1 MALKR
6 AVWVCAIS
14 NRIPKLREEKRF
26 GKTIPRKY
34 QQHKLKEWRDLTFI
48 MMGIYSSM
56 QRNEKCFA
64 ANQLHD
70 AVKRLCN
77 FAANWLHYA
86 VKQLCSKVT
95 RHQNCH
101 TTAYIS
107 YAWSNLILFHT
118 STMNR
123 VETCLNHKCMG
134 LSRNLTKLSCLIE
147 MCNRRYS

>member
-14 NRIPKLREEKRF
+14 NRIPKLQEEKRF

-64 ANQLHD
+64 ANQLYD
-70 AVKRLCN
+70 AAKRLYN
-77 FAANWLHYA
+77 FAANRLHYA
-86 VKQLCSKVT
+86 AKQLVAKRPDT
-95 RHQNCH
+95 
-101 TTAYIS
+101 I
-107 YAWSNLILFHT
+107 
-118 STMNR
+118 
-123 VETCLNHKCMG
+123 
-134 LSRNLTKLSCLIE
+134 
-147 MCNRRYS
+147 